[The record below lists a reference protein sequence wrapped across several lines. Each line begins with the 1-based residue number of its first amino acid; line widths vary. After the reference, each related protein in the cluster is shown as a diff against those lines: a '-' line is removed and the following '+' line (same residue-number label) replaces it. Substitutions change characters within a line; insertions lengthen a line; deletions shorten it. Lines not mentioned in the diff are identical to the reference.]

1 MARPIKNNCDYFPHR
16 TTMRNH
22 RKIKALR
29 STFGQ
34 VLGYAFWSMFVEY
47 LTEQDGIELENSE
60 MEIEMFAGELGVS
73 AAEIR
78 SMIDYCIKIELLFL
92 TEDNFI
98 YSDSLNTELQPVFEK
113 RNREKEKSMTRK
125 RHENGTF
132 ATDNTTSEGVSVAE
146 TPQIRVDK
154 SRVDNS
160 ISILEEKKPKKPT
173 IEERKIVFK
182 EKLKSFLDTYSRDM
196 LNDFFFYWTEHN
208 PDGQK
213 MRFEMEKVFDV
224 KRRLKTWYKNSL
236 KNNKFTPQST
246 TPLILDTA
254 DIDKARR
261 LEQEY
266 MQSLKI

>member
-60 MEIEMFAGELGVS
+60 IEIEMFAGELGVS

-92 TEDNFI
+92 TKDNFI
-98 YSDSLNTELQPVFEK
+98 YSDSLNIELQPVFEK
-113 RNREKEKSMTRK
+113 RNREKEKSMTRR

-132 ATDNTTSEGVSVAE
+132 AINNTTNEGVSAAEIPQIIVDKIIVDKNKENNNNKAE
-146 TPQIRVDK
+146 TFLKFETKDTLPRLYKDLIPECKLDEIWVE
-154 SRVDNS
+154 SMCMNLG
-160 ISILEEKKPKKPT
+160 I
-173 IEERKIVFK
+173 FK
-182 EKLKSFLDTYSRDM
+182 EKVFKYFDDFEKKQAAEGCNSATKKEFKKHFFNYIKKMESIKAEDLSILK
-196 LNDFFFYWTEHN
+196 
-208 PDGQK
+208 PI
-213 MRFEMEKVFDV
+213 
-224 KRRLKTWYKNSL
+224 RR
-236 KNNKFTPQST
+236 
-246 TPLILDTA
+246 
-254 DIDKARR
+254 
-261 LEQEY
+261 
-266 MQSLKI
+266 